1 MRSFFLPD
9 RAVGWLLPVLAI
21 LAEGA
26 FLAVVYVTV
35 EVVVEGR
42 PPLLGTF
49 ELAAA
54 AGISAVAARRKWAD
68 PDEAAMPFLGL
79 LAILGLVG
87 WLWSADARALVLDG
101 QLVDAITVHPGGW
114 LTVVAGMRGVGRA
127 LEVDDRAVT
136 RLVLVGVPALA
147 IPWSLGQLTS
157 GELRQVFT
165 DQAFVAS
172 ITFVAAG
179 FMAAGLA
186 RLQEI
191 GRETGVDW
199 RGDRSWMTTVA
210 GVLVVVLGLGLPA
223 SLLLG
228 LPGDAVLRGV
238 LGPLLTLVGYAFA
251 AVAAVAALMAFV
263 LAQALRRIGFEMP
276 APMTPAEIARL
287 QEVPTYTIE
296 QLRGGL
302 TALMVGWVVLVVVVV
317 VLVRVWVRR
326 RKRGAARGATEE
338 RSFQLPDR
346 SWRLVMPRP
355 ARRAASRPM
364 EVRDA
369 VTAYLAALGELA
381 ARDPARGRAEH
392 ETPRAHARRV
402 AEGPDL
408 AGLQADYSLVRYAG
422 RSLSPS
428 EHRRAIGRWHRLRDR
443 LRT

>member
-1 MRSFFLPD
+1 MRSFSLPD
-9 RAVGWLLPVLAI
+9 RAIGWLLPVLAI

-26 FLAVVYVTV
+26 FLAVIYVAV

-49 ELAAA
+49 ELATA
-54 AGISAVAARRKWAD
+54 AGIAALAARRKWAD
-68 PDEAAMPFLGL
+68 PDASAMRFLGV
-79 LAILGLVG
+79 LAILGVAG
-87 WLWSADARALVLDG
+87 WLWSAEARALLLG
-101 QLVDAITVHPGGW
+101 GELVDAITVHPGGW

-147 IPWSLGQLTS
+147 IPWSLGQLAS
-157 GELRQVFT
+157 GELRQAFT

-199 RGDRSWMTTVA
+199 RGDRSWMSTVA
-210 GVLVVVLGLGLPA
+210 GVLVVVLGVGIPA
-223 SLLLG
+223 SMLLG
-228 LPGDAVLRGV
+228 LPGDTVLRGV
-238 LGPLLTLVGYAFA
+238 LGPILTLVGYAFA
-251 AVAAVAALMAFV
+251 AVAAVAALIAFV

-276 APMTPAEIARL
+276 APMTPAEMARI
-287 QEVPTYTIE
+287 QEIPTDTIE

-302 TALMVGWVVLVVVVV
+302 TALMVGWVILAIVII

-326 RKRGAARGATEE
+326 RKRFPSPRSAEE

-346 SWRLVMPRP
+346 GWRLAMPRP
-355 ARRAASRPM
+355 PRRTRSDPM
-364 EVRDA
+364 QVRDG

-381 ARDPARGRAEH
+381 ARDPARGRAAH

-402 AEGPDL
+402 AEGREL
-408 AGLQADYSLVRYAG
+408 AGLQADYSLARYGG
-422 RSLSPS
+422 RPLTEA
-428 EHRRAIGRWHRLRDR
+428 EHRRAIGRWQRLRER

>member
-1 MRSFFLPD
+1 MRSFSLPE
-9 RAVGWLLPVLAI
+9 RTVGWLLPVLAI

-26 FLAVVYVTV
+26 FLAVIYVTV
-35 EVVVEGR
+35 EVVLDGR

-49 ELAAA
+49 ELATA
-54 AGISAVAARRKWAD
+54 AGIAAIAARRKWAD
-68 PDEAAMPFLGL
+68 PDASAMRFLGL
-79 LAILGLVG
+79 LAILGVVG
-87 WLWSADARALVLDG
+87 WLWSADARALVMEG
-101 QLVDAITVHPGGW
+101 ELVDAITVHPGGW

-127 LEVDDRAVT
+127 VEVDDRAVT
-136 RLVLVGVPALA
+136 RLILIGVPALA
-147 IPWSLGQLTS
+147 IPWSLGQLAS
-157 GELRQVFT
+157 AELSQVFT
-165 DQAFVAS
+165 DGAFVAS

-199 RGDRSWMTTVA
+199 RGDRSWMSTVA
-210 GVLVVVLGLGLPA
+210 GVLVVVLGLGIPA
-223 SLLLG
+223 SMLLG

-238 LGPLLTLVGYAFA
+238 LGPVLTLVGYAFA
-251 AVAAVAALMAFV
+251 AVAAVAALIAFV

-276 APMTPAEIARL
+276 APMTPAELARL

-302 TALMVGWVVLVVVVV
+302 TALLVGWVILAIVVI

-326 RKRGAARGATEE
+326 RKRFGAPSTTEE

-346 SWRLVMPRP
+346 AWRLARPRP
-355 ARRAASRPM
+355 SRRTPAAPIQ
-364 EVRDA
+364 VRDA
-369 VTAYLAALGELA
+369 VTAYLAALGELVSH
-381 ARDPARGRAEH
+381 DPARGRAAH

-402 AEGPDL
+402 ADGPEL
-408 AGLQADYSLVRYAG
+408 AGLQADYSLVRYGG
-422 RSLSPS
+422 RPLSEA
-428 EHRRAIGRWHRLRDR
+428 EHRRAIRRWQRLRDR

>member
-1 MRSFFLPD
+1 MRSFSLPD
-9 RAVGWLLPVLAI
+9 RAIGWLLPVLAI

-26 FLAVVYVTV
+26 FLAVIYVTV
-35 EVVVEGR
+35 EVVVDGR

-49 ELAAA
+49 ELATA
-54 AGISAVAARRKWAD
+54 AGIAAIAARRKWAD
-68 PDEAAMPFLGL
+68 PDASATRFLGL
-79 LAILGLVG
+79 LAILGLAG
-87 WLWSADARALVLDG
+87 WLWSADARALVADG
-101 QLVDAITVHPGGW
+101 ELVDAVTVHPGGW
-114 LTVVAGMRGVGRA
+114 LMVVAGMRGVGRA
-127 LEVDDRAVT
+127 VEVDDRAVT

-147 IPWSLGQLTS
+147 IPWSLGQLAS
-157 GELRQVFT
+157 GELRQAFT

-199 RGDRSWMTTVA
+199 RGDRSWMSTVA
-210 GVLVVVLGLGLPA
+210 GVLVVVLGLGIPA
-223 SLLLG
+223 SMLLG

-238 LGPLLTLVGYAFA
+238 LGPILTLVGYAFA
-251 AVAAVAALMAFV
+251 AVAAVAALIAFV

-302 TALMVGWVVLVVVVV
+302 TALMVGWVILAIVII
-317 VLVRVWVRR
+317 VLVRVWIRR
-326 RKRGAARGATEE
+326 RKRFASPTTTEE

-346 SWRLVMPRP
+346 AWRLTMPRP
-355 ARRAASRPM
+355 SRRTPSVPIQ
-364 EVRDA
+364 VRDG

-381 ARDPARGRAEH
+381 AQDPSRGRAAH
-392 ETPRAHARRV
+392 ETPRAHALRV
-402 AEGPDL
+402 AEGREL
-408 AGLQADYSLVRYAG
+408 AGLQADYSLARYGG
-422 RSLSPS
+422 RPLTPA
-428 EHRRAIGRWHRLRDR
+428 EHRRAIGRWQRLRDR